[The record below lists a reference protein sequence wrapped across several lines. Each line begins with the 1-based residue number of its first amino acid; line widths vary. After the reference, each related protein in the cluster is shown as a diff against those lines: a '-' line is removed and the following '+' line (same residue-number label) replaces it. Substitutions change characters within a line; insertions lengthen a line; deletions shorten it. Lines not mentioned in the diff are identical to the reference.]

1 MQLGRISTVCFS
13 VISLVSCATRPV
25 DEPLPAASGAG
36 ARHGTRLFDGLDLH
50 LRSVTTS
57 SKEAQRWFDQG
68 FLLCFGFN
76 HEEAIRSFQVASEL
90 DSSCAMAWWGMA
102 LAAGPNINNPT
113 MDEERTRAAFDAI
126 QVARERMVNASPVE
140 RALIEALS
148 KRYVV
153 PAPADRRAL
162 DEAYANA
169 MREVWKANPTDA
181 DVGALFAESMMDLR
195 PWDLWT
201 ADGAMQPGTLEV
213 LDTLAAV
220 LKLAPKHPG
229 GNHYSVHAW
238 EASPTPEKALDA
250 ANVLRDLV
258 PGAGHLVHMPA
269 HIDLR
274 VGHYADAVLANQRA
288 IEVDRRYMQAGGV
301 HGFNDVYRAHNFHFL
316 QYAAM
321 FEGQSAIAI
330 QAARDSVATI
340 PREVV
345 LALPQFLESFQGA
358 PYHALVRFGR
368 WDDILREPEPE
379 AVLYSTR
386 VMHHYARGI
395 AFAATGRVDEAQ
407 KELAAFDKAFE
418 LVPESYL
425 LGNNP
430 TRTVLQVARPMLEGE
445 LEYRRGNHERA
456 FELLG
461 DAAKRDD
468 ALHYDEPWGWMMPVR
483 HALGALL
490 LEQGRVAEA
499 EQVYRAD
506 LERHRENGWALHG
519 LVECLRRSGREALAR
534 EMDERF
540 RAAWVRAD
548 VEIHASCYCRSA
560 TAKS

>member
-1 MQLGRISTVCFS
+1 MKLRRVPISFLATAA
-13 VISLVSCATRPV
+13 LVSCTTQ
-25 DEPLPAASGAG
+25 PAAKAPPSESDAG
-36 ARHGTRLFDGLDLH
+36 ARYGTRLFDGLDLH

-90 DSSCAMAWWGMA
+90 DPSCAMAQWGMA

-113 MDEERTRAAFDAI
+113 MDEEHSQAAFRSI
-126 QVARERMVNASPVE
+126 QAAREFLSNTSPVE

-153 PAPADRRAL
+153 PAPEDRHAL
-162 DEAYANA
+162 DVAYANA
-169 MREVWKANPTDA
+169 MRGVWKAYPNDP
-181 DVGALFAESMMDLR
+181 DVGALFAESLMDLR

-201 ADGAMQPGTLEV
+201 PDGAMQPGTLEV

-220 LKLAPKHPG
+220 LKLAPRHPG

-238 EASPTPEKALDA
+238 EASPTPETALDA
-250 ANVLRDLV
+250 ANLLRDLV

-269 HIDLR
+269 HIDVRL
-274 VGHYADAVLANQRA
+274 GHYADAVRSNQRA
-288 IEVDRRYMQAGGV
+288 IEVDERYMQAGGV

-321 FEGQSAIAI
+321 FDGQSAIAI
-330 QAARDSVATI
+330 QAARESVATI
-340 PREVV
+340 PRDVV

-358 PYHALVRFGR
+358 PFHALVRFGR
-368 WDDILREPEPE
+368 WDDILREPEPD
-379 AVLYSTR
+379 AFYYSTR
-386 VMHHYARGI
+386 AMRHYARGV
-395 AFAATGRVDEAQ
+395 AFAATGRIDEAEQ
-407 KELAAFDKAFE
+407 ELAGFDKAFD

-425 LGNNP
+425 HGNNP
-430 TRTVLQVARPMLEGE
+430 TRTVLQVGRPMLAGE
-445 LEYRRGNHERA
+445 LEYRRGHYERA

-461 DAAKRDD
+461 EAVRRDD

-483 HALGALL
+483 HSLGALL

-519 LVECLRRSGREALAR
+519 LAECLRRSGRDREAR
-534 EMDERF
+534 DMDERF
-540 RAAWVRAD
+540 HATWARAD

-560 TAKS
+560 TGKS